1 MKTDFS
7 INVNVSIGVTSE
19 VVQLVTAILAKQP
32 AQIVAPGT
40 VVSNEPQPE
49 PQAAAKK
56 TRKGKGEATAEAP
69 ANDAAGEQQEAETPT
84 DQPEP
89 QPEAEA
95 ETNRE
100 LTEEDVREAMHKVR
114 QRIEGENY
122 KENTDSENYKKYHRV
137 LTQTFKNISALLGSD
152 KPSTLPAD
160 QRAAFINEKG
170 RDYKTKCLLSYARTT
185 RTFKPVSSPPLAE
198 LHSSP
203 AP

>member
-7 INVNVSIGVTSE
+7 INVNVSIGVTPE
-19 VVQLVTAILAKQP
+19 VVALVTSILAKQP

-69 ANDAAGEQQEAETPT
+69 ATDAPVDQQEEETPA

-160 QRAAFINEKG
+160 QRAAFINEINALVVNEKG
-170 RDYKTKCLLSYARTT
+170 EITKPDA
-185 RTFKPVSSPPLAE
+185 F
-198 LHSSP
+198 
-203 AP
+203 

>member
-32 AQIVAPGT
+32 DQIVAPGT

-56 TRKGKGEATAEAP
+56 TRKGKGEATAEAS
-69 ANDAAGEQQEAETPT
+69 ANYAAGGQQEAETPT

-160 QRAAFINEKG
+160 QRAAFINEINALVVNEKG
-170 RDYKTKCLLSYARTT
+170 EIA
-185 RTFKPVSSPPLAE
+185 KPDAF
-198 LHSSP
+198 
-203 AP
+203 

>member
-7 INVNVSIGVTSE
+7 INVNVSIGVTPE
-19 VVQLVTAILAKQP
+19 VVALVTSILTKQP
-32 AQIVAPGT
+32 GQIVVPG
-40 VVSNEPQPE
+40 VVSDTKPE
-49 PQAAAKK
+49 EAA
-56 TRKGKGEATAEAP
+56 AEAP
-69 ANDAAGEQQEAETPT
+69 ATDAPVDQQVEETPA
-84 DQPEP
+84 DQTEP

-160 QRAAFINEKG
+160 QRAAFINEINALVVNEKG
-170 RDYKTKCLLSYARTT
+170 EIA
-185 RTFKPVSSPPLAE
+185 KPDAF
-198 LHSSP
+198 
-203 AP
+203 

>member
-7 INVNVSIGVTSE
+7 INVNVSIGVTPE
-19 VVQLVTAILAKQP
+19 VVALVTSILTKQP
-32 AQIVAPGT
+32 GQIVVPG
-40 VVSNEPQPE
+40 VVSDTKPE
-49 PQAAAKK
+49 EAGQAPVRK
-56 TRKGKGEATAEAP
+56 TRKTKGEAAAEAP
-69 ANDAAGEQQEAETPT
+69 VDQQEEETPA

-160 QRAAFINEKG
+160 QRAAFINEINALVVNEKG
-170 RDYKTKCLLSYARTT
+170 EIA
-185 RTFKPVSSPPLAE
+185 KPDAF
-198 LHSSP
+198 
-203 AP
+203 

>member
-7 INVNVSIGVTSE
+7 VNIQVNIGVTPE

-69 ANDAAGEQQEAETPT
+69 ANDAAG
-84 DQPEP
+84 DQPEPEP
-89 QPEAEA
+89 QPEPEAEA
-95 ETNRE
+95 ENANRE

-160 QRAAFINEKG
+160 KRADFISEINALVVNDKGEIEKPKAF
-170 RDYKTKCLLSYARTT
+170 
-185 RTFKPVSSPPLAE
+185 
-198 LHSSP
+198 
-203 AP
+203 

>member
-7 INVNVSIGVTSE
+7 INVNVSIGVTPE
-19 VVQLVTAILAKQP
+19 VVALVTSILTKQP
-32 AQIVAPGT
+32 GQIVVPG
-40 VVSNEPQPE
+40 VVSGTKPE
-49 PQAAAKK
+49 EAAQTPVRK
-56 TRKGKGEATAEAP
+56 TRKAKGEAAAEAP
-69 ANDAAGEQQEAETPT
+69 ATDAPVDQQEEETPA
-84 DQPEP
+84 D

-160 QRAAFINEKG
+160 QRAAFINEINALVVNEKG
-170 RDYKTKCLLSYARTT
+170 EIA
-185 RTFKPVSSPPLAE
+185 KPDAF
-198 LHSSP
+198 
-203 AP
+203 

>member
-7 INVNVSIGVTSE
+7 VSIQVNIGVTPE

-95 ETNRE
+95 EAEANRE

-160 QRAAFINEKG
+160 QRAAFINEINALVVNEKG
-170 RDYKTKCLLSYARTT
+170 EITKPN
-185 RTFKPVSSPPLAE
+185 TF
-198 LHSSP
+198 
-203 AP
+203 

>member
-7 INVNVSIGVTSE
+7 INVNVSIGVSPE

-40 VVSNEPQPE
+40 VVSNEPQ
-49 PQAAAKK
+49 AAAKK
-56 TRKGKGEATAEAP
+56 TRKGKGEVTAEAP
-69 ANDAAGEQQEAETPT
+69 ANDAAGDQQEEETPA
-84 DQPEP
+84 DQPET

-160 QRAAFINEKG
+160 QRAAFINEINALVVNEKG
-170 RDYKTKCLLSYARTT
+170 EITKPDA
-185 RTFKPVSSPPLAE
+185 F
-198 LHSSP
+198 
-203 AP
+203 

>member
-7 INVNVSIGVTSE
+7 INVNVSIGVTPE
-19 VVQLVTAILAKQP
+19 VVALVTSILTKQP
-32 AQIVAPGT
+32 GQIVVPG
-40 VVSNEPQPE
+40 VVSDPKPE
-49 PQAAAKK
+49 EAAQAPVRK
-56 TRKGKGEATAEAP
+56 TRKAKGEAAAEAP
-69 ANDAAGEQQEAETPT
+69 ATDAPVDQQEEETPA
-84 DQPEP
+84 D

-95 ETNRE
+95 EANRE

-160 QRAAFINEKG
+160 QRAAFINEINALVVNEKG
-170 RDYKTKCLLSYARTT
+170 EIA
-185 RTFKPVSSPPLAE
+185 KPDAF
-198 LHSSP
+198 
-203 AP
+203 

>member
-40 VVSNEPQPE
+40 VSDTKPE
-49 PQAAAKK
+49 EAAPAPVRK
-56 TRKGKGEATAEAP
+56 TRKAKGEAAAEAP
-69 ANDAAGEQQEAETPT
+69 ATDAPVEEETPA
-84 DQPEP
+84 D

-95 ETNRE
+95 EANRE

-160 QRAAFINEKG
+160 QRAAFINEINALVVNEKG
-170 RDYKTKCLLSYARTT
+170 EITKPDA
-185 RTFKPVSSPPLAE
+185 F
-198 LHSSP
+198 
-203 AP
+203 

>member
-56 TRKGKGEATAEAP
+56 TRKGKGEAAAEAP

-89 QPEAEA
+89 QPEVEAEA
-95 ETNRE
+95 NRE

-160 QRAAFINEKG
+160 QRAAFINEINALVVNEKG
-170 RDYKTKCLLSYARTT
+170 EITKPNA
-185 RTFKPVSSPPLAE
+185 F
-198 LHSSP
+198 
-203 AP
+203 

>member
-7 INVNVSIGVTSE
+7 VNIQVNIGVTPE

-69 ANDAAGEQQEAETPT
+69 ANDAAGDQPEPEAETPT

-89 QPEAEA
+89 QPEPEAEA
-95 ETNRE
+95 EAEANRE

-160 QRAAFINEKG
+160 KRADFISEINALVVNDKGEIEKPKAF
-170 RDYKTKCLLSYARTT
+170 
-185 RTFKPVSSPPLAE
+185 
-198 LHSSP
+198 
-203 AP
+203 

>member
-7 INVNVSIGVTSE
+7 INVNVSIGITPE

-32 AQIVAPGT
+32 AQIVVPGT

-49 PQAAAKK
+49 PQATAKK

-89 QPEAEA
+89 QPEPEAEA
-95 ETNRE
+95 ENANRE

-160 QRAAFINEKG
+160 KRADFISEINALVVNDKGEIEKPKAF
-170 RDYKTKCLLSYARTT
+170 
-185 RTFKPVSSPPLAE
+185 
-198 LHSSP
+198 
-203 AP
+203 

>member
-40 VVSNEPQPE
+40 VVSNEQQPE

-56 TRKGKGEATAEAP
+56 TRKGKGEAAAEAP

-84 DQPEP
+84 DQPKP
-89 QPEAEA
+89 QPEVEAEA
-95 ETNRE
+95 NRE

-160 QRAAFINEKG
+160 QRAAFINEINALVVNEKG
-170 RDYKTKCLLSYARTT
+170 EITKPDA
-185 RTFKPVSSPPLAE
+185 F
-198 LHSSP
+198 
-203 AP
+203 

>member
-7 INVNVSIGVTSE
+7 INVNVSIGVTPE
-19 VVQLVTAILAKQP
+19 VVALVTSILTKQP
-32 AQIVAPGT
+32 GQIVVPG
-40 VVSNEPQPE
+40 VVSDTKPE
-49 PQAAAKK
+49 EAAQAPVRK
-56 TRKGKGEATAEAP
+56 TRKAKGEAAAEAP
-69 ANDAAGEQQEAETPT
+69 VDQQEEETPA

-137 LTQTFKNISALLGSD
+137 LAQTFKNISALLGSD

-160 QRAAFINEKG
+160 QRAAFINEINALVVNEKG
-170 RDYKTKCLLSYARTT
+170 EIA
-185 RTFKPVSSPPLAE
+185 KPDAF
-198 LHSSP
+198 
-203 AP
+203 

>member
-7 INVNVSIGVTSE
+7 INVNVSIGVTPE
-19 VVQLVTAILAKQP
+19 VVALVTSILTKQP
-32 AQIVAPGT
+32 GQIVVPG
-40 VVSNEPQPE
+40 VVSNTKPE
-49 PQAAAKK
+49 EAAQAPVRK
-56 TRKGKGEATAEAP
+56 TRKAKGEAAAEAP
-69 ANDAAGEQQEAETPT
+69 ATDAPVDQQEEETPA

-160 QRAAFINEKG
+160 QRAAFISEINALVVNEKG
-170 RDYKTKCLLSYARTT
+170 EIA
-185 RTFKPVSSPPLAE
+185 KPDAF
-198 LHSSP
+198 
-203 AP
+203 

>member
-7 INVNVSIGVTSE
+7 INVNVSIGVTPE
-19 VVQLVTAILAKQP
+19 VVALVTSILTKQP
-32 AQIVAPGT
+32 DQIVVPG
-40 VVSNEPQPE
+40 VVSDTKPE
-49 PQAAAKK
+49 EAA
-56 TRKGKGEATAEAP
+56 AEAP
-69 ANDAAGEQQEAETPT
+69 ATDAPVDQQEEETPA

-160 QRAAFINEKG
+160 QRAAFINEINALVVNEKG
-170 RDYKTKCLLSYARTT
+170 EITKPNA
-185 RTFKPVSSPPLAE
+185 F
-198 LHSSP
+198 
-203 AP
+203 

>member
-7 INVNVSIGVTSE
+7 INVNVSIGVTPE
-19 VVQLVTAILAKQP
+19 VVALVTSILTKQP
-32 AQIVAPGT
+32 GQIVVPG
-40 VVSNEPQPE
+40 VVSDTKPE
-49 PQAAAKK
+49 EAAQTPVRK
-56 TRKGKGEATAEAP
+56 TRKAKGEAAAEAP
-69 ANDAAGEQQEAETPT
+69 VDQQEEETPA

-160 QRAAFINEKG
+160 QRAAFINEINALIVNEKG
-170 RDYKTKCLLSYARTT
+170 EIA
-185 RTFKPVSSPPLAE
+185 KPDAF
-198 LHSSP
+198 
-203 AP
+203 

>member
-7 INVNVSIGVTSE
+7 VNIQVNIGVTPE

-56 TRKGKGEATAEAP
+56 TRKGKGEAAAEAP
-69 ANDAAGEQQEAETPT
+69 ANDAAGDQPEPEAETPT

-89 QPEAEA
+89 QPEPEAEA
-95 ETNRE
+95 ETANRE

-160 QRAAFINEKG
+160 KRADFISEINALVVNEKG
-170 RDYKTKCLLSYARTT
+170 EIA
-185 RTFKPVSSPPLAE
+185 KPDAF
-198 LHSSP
+198 
-203 AP
+203 

>member
-7 INVNVSIGVTSE
+7 VNIQVNIGVTPE

-89 QPEAEA
+89 QPEPEAEA
-95 ETNRE
+95 ETANRE

-160 QRAAFINEKG
+160 QRAAFINEINALVVNEKG
-170 RDYKTKCLLSYARTT
+170 EITKPDA
-185 RTFKPVSSPPLAE
+185 F
-198 LHSSP
+198 
-203 AP
+203 

>member
-7 INVNVSIGVTSE
+7 INVNVSIGVTPE
-19 VVQLVTAILAKQP
+19 VVALVTSILTKQLD
-32 AQIVAPGT
+32 QIVVPG
-40 VVSNEPQPE
+40 VVSNTKPE
-49 PQAAAKK
+49 EAAQAPVRK
-56 TRKGKGEATAEAP
+56 TRKAKGEAAAEAP
-69 ANDAAGEQQEAETPT
+69 AADAPVDQQEEETPA

-160 QRAAFINEKG
+160 KRADFISEINALVVNDKGEIEKPKAF
-170 RDYKTKCLLSYARTT
+170 
-185 RTFKPVSSPPLAE
+185 
-198 LHSSP
+198 
-203 AP
+203 

>member
-7 INVNVSIGVTSE
+7 INVNVSIGVTPE
-19 VVQLVTAILAKQP
+19 VVALVTSILTKQP
-32 AQIVAPGT
+32 GQIVVPG
-40 VVSNEPQPE
+40 VVSDTKTEE
-49 PQAAAKK
+49 AATAPVRK
-56 TRKGKGEATAEAP
+56 TRKAKGEAAAEAP
-69 ANDAAGEQQEAETPT
+69 ATDAPVDQQEEETPA

-95 ETNRE
+95 EANRE

-160 QRAAFINEKG
+160 QRAAFINEINALVANEKG
-170 RDYKTKCLLSYARTT
+170 EITKLNA
-185 RTFKPVSSPPLAE
+185 F
-198 LHSSP
+198 
-203 AP
+203 

>member
-7 INVNVSIGVTSE
+7 INVNVSIGVTPE
-19 VVQLVTAILAKQP
+19 VVALVTSILTKQP
-32 AQIVAPGT
+32 GQIVAPGT

-69 ANDAAGEQQEAETPT
+69 ANDAAG

-89 QPEAEA
+89 QPEPEAEA
-95 ETNRE
+95 ETANRE

-160 QRAAFINEKG
+160 KRADFISEINALVVNDKGEIEKPKAF
-170 RDYKTKCLLSYARTT
+170 
-185 RTFKPVSSPPLAE
+185 
-198 LHSSP
+198 
-203 AP
+203 

>member
-160 QRAAFINEKG
+160 QRAAFINEINALVVNEKG
-170 RDYKTKCLLSYARTT
+170 EITKPDA
-185 RTFKPVSSPPLAE
+185 F
-198 LHSSP
+198 
-203 AP
+203 

>member
-7 INVNVSIGVTSE
+7 VNIQVNIGVTPE

-69 ANDAAGEQQEAETPT
+69 ANDAAGDQPEPEPEAETPT

-89 QPEAEA
+89 QPEPEAEA
-95 ETNRE
+95 ENANRE

-160 QRAAFINEKG
+160 KRADFISEINALVVNDKGEIEKPKAF
-170 RDYKTKCLLSYARTT
+170 
-185 RTFKPVSSPPLAE
+185 
-198 LHSSP
+198 
-203 AP
+203 

>member
-56 TRKGKGEATAEAP
+56 TRKGKGEATAEAS
-69 ANDAAGEQQEAETPT
+69 ANYAAGGQQEAETPT

-122 KENTDSENYKKYHRV
+122 KENTDSDNYKKYHRV

-160 QRAAFINEKG
+160 QRAAFINEINALVVNEKG
-170 RDYKTKCLLSYARTT
+170 EITKPDA
-185 RTFKPVSSPPLAE
+185 F
-198 LHSSP
+198 
-203 AP
+203 

>member
-7 INVNVSIGVTSE
+7 INVNVSIGVTPE
-19 VVQLVTAILAKQP
+19 VVALVTSILTKKP
-32 AQIVAPGT
+32 GQIVVPG
-40 VVSNEPQPE
+40 VVSDTKPE
-49 PQAAAKK
+49 EAAQTPVRK
-56 TRKGKGEATAEAP
+56 TRKAKGEAAAEAP
-69 ANDAAGEQQEAETPT
+69 VDQQEEETPA
-84 DQPEP
+84 DQSEP

-160 QRAAFINEKG
+160 QRAAFINEINALIVNEKG
-170 RDYKTKCLLSYARTT
+170 EIA
-185 RTFKPVSSPPLAE
+185 KPDAF
-198 LHSSP
+198 
-203 AP
+203 

>member
-7 INVNVSIGVTSE
+7 VNIQVNIGVTPE

-69 ANDAAGEQQEAETPT
+69 ANDAAGDQPEPQAETPT

-89 QPEAEA
+89 QPEPEAEA
-95 ETNRE
+95 EAANRE

-160 QRAAFINEKG
+160 KRADFISEINALVVNDKGEIEKPKAF
-170 RDYKTKCLLSYARTT
+170 
-185 RTFKPVSSPPLAE
+185 
-198 LHSSP
+198 
-203 AP
+203 

>member
-40 VVSNEPQPE
+40 VVSSEPQQE

-56 TRKGKGEATAEAP
+56 TRKGKGDATAEAP
-69 ANDAAGEQQEAETPT
+69 ANDAAVGQQEAETQA

-160 QRAAFINEKG
+160 QRVAFINEINALVVNEKG
-170 RDYKTKCLLSYARTT
+170 EIA
-185 RTFKPVSSPPLAE
+185 KPDAF
-198 LHSSP
+198 
-203 AP
+203 

>member
-7 INVNVSIGVTSE
+7 INVNVSIGVTPE
-19 VVQLVTAILAKQP
+19 VVALVTSILTKQP
-32 AQIVAPGT
+32 GQIVVPG
-40 VVSNEPQPE
+40 VVSDTKPE
-49 PQAAAKK
+49 EAAQAPVRK
-56 TRKGKGEATAEAP
+56 TRKAKGEAAAEA
-69 ANDAAGEQQEAETPT
+69 
-84 DQPEP
+84 
-89 QPEAEA
+89 PEAEA

-160 QRAAFINEKG
+160 QRAAFINEINALVVNEKG
-170 RDYKTKCLLSYARTT
+170 EIA
-185 RTFKPVSSPPLAE
+185 KPDAF
-198 LHSSP
+198 
-203 AP
+203 

>member
-89 QPEAEA
+89 QPEPEAEA
-95 ETNRE
+95 ENANRE

-160 QRAAFINEKG
+160 QRAAFINEINALVVNEKG
-170 RDYKTKCLLSYARTT
+170 EIA
-185 RTFKPVSSPPLAE
+185 KPDAF
-198 LHSSP
+198 
-203 AP
+203 

>member
-56 TRKGKGEATAEAP
+56 TRKGKGEAAAEAP

-84 DQPEP
+84 DQPKP
-89 QPEAEA
+89 QPEVEAEA
-95 ETNRE
+95 NRE

-137 LTQTFKNISALLGSD
+137 LTQTFKSISALLGSD

-160 QRAAFINEKG
+160 QRAAFINEINALVVNEKG
-170 RDYKTKCLLSYARTT
+170 EITKPDA
-185 RTFKPVSSPPLAE
+185 F
-198 LHSSP
+198 
-203 AP
+203 

>member
-7 INVNVSIGVTSE
+7 INVNVSIGITPE

-49 PQAAAKK
+49 PQATAKK

-69 ANDAAGEQQEAETPT
+69 ANDAAGDQPEAETPT

-89 QPEAEA
+89 QPEPEAEA
-95 ETNRE
+95 ENANRE

-160 QRAAFINEKG
+160 QRAAFINEINALVVNEKG
-170 RDYKTKCLLSYARTT
+170 EITKPDA
-185 RTFKPVSSPPLAE
+185 F
-198 LHSSP
+198 
-203 AP
+203 